1 MYTRKE
7 FDIVKIMKKYSLLL
21 IAGFAL
27 VSCSK
32 VTESDL
38 TRACTKV
45 GSTPKYLASS
55 VFVDEYYKLEDKA
68 GVQDSAS
75 ALVLEYTLKTIE
87 LKAIG
92 GQSFQE
98 ACTSSLREDFMG
110 IEPEPFEPESDL
122 SSPVFKAKDEATIK
136 KEKKEFEDKLARV
149 QETGQT
155 TNLYWPRS
163 KAGNYEGSYD
173 HLWIAAQIYKVG
185 DKLELASVYSYSPKS
200 RIDGYCD
207 VNHEYKAPDC
217 SSVYIEQDPL
227 EYRYKSLSEDCDL
240 GLVPF
245 CEKVGK
251 SLIWAEG
258 GYPKYIF
265 SQSTNDDFYEVEAGT
280 YRGGMQ
286 ISRKNLESQ
295 WATYFPDG
303 KPREDKALYGCESLS
318 NEEFTEKVL
327 DPIQSRFNE
336 VVAEEAQKLSEIE
349 EAEEIE
355 KEIESAPEVNLI

>member
-1 MYTRKE
+1 
-7 FDIVKIMKKYSLLL
+7 MKKYILLL
-21 IAGFAL
+21 IAVLVL

-38 TRACTKV
+38 TRACTKI

-55 VFVDEYYKLEDKA
+55 VFADEYYKLQDKA
-68 GVQDSAS
+68 GDKDSAS
-75 ALVLEYTLKTIE
+75 ASSLELTLKTIE
-87 LKAIG
+87 IEARWG
-92 GQSFQE
+92 RSGSFDE
-98 ACTSSLREDFMG
+98 ACMSVLRKDFLG
-110 IEPEPFEPESDL
+110 VEPEPEPELDN
-122 SSPVFKAKDEATIK
+122 SPPEFKPKSEARIK

-149 QETGQT
+149 LETGQT
-155 TNLYWPRS
+155 TNLYCPRS

-207 VNHEYKAPDC
+207 VNHEYKTTFC
-217 SSVYIEQDPL
+217 SSVYIEQDPS
-227 EYRYKSLSEDCDL
+227 EYRYKALSESCAL

-258 GYPKYIF
+258 GYPKYSF
-265 SQSTNDDFYEVEAGT
+265 TMSTNDDFYEVEADT

-286 ISRKNLESQ
+286 INRKNLESQ
-295 WATYFPDG
+295 WGTYFPDG
-303 KPREDKALYGCESLS
+303 KPKEDKALYVCESLS
-318 NEEFTEKVL
+318 NEEFTEKVI

-336 VVAEEAQKLSEIE
+336 VVAEETQKLNEIE

-355 KEIESAPEVNLI
+355 KEIESAPEENQI